1 MNLKKILKVAT
12 GAASVALGGAALFLS
27 KKSGEIQDE
36 ETDMTKLEPL
46 GGEAEPVEAEE
57 LKEEKEEEE
66 SEDNNE
72 E

>member
-1 MNLKKILKVAT
+1 MNLKKILKVAA
-12 GAASVALGGAALFLS
+12 GAGSVVLGGAALFLS

-46 GGEAEPVEAEE
+46 GDEPEAEPVEAEE
-57 LKEEKEEEE
+57 LKEEEEEAEE
-66 SEDNNE
+66 SEE